1 MIERSDQPDDSTLLP
16 EETAHRILARAVEL
30 DAAHASDVPL
40 ARLREIAREAG
51 IGGRAFDLALREFQ
65 SSVVAS
71 DRKEPG
77 TSGSVS
83 AWSRVE
89 PVVRNAGALAA
100 AMAIIGMVNRGA
112 ASFGSGWPLEH
123 AASILANLVG
133 VGLALRLRGRVA
145 AFVLAV
151 TAIAQLAEYPMHLM
165 FGIGT
170 VQGGATKWA
179 LIIAAALGL
188 GVGAVAH
195 LRALFSPAKS
205 TLVEGDPKEPAK
217 EPRTR
222 AEQSRA
228 LMLRAV

>member
-1 MIERSDQPDDSTLLP
+1 MTERSDQPDGATLLP

-40 ARLREIAREAG
+40 VRLREIAREAG
-51 IGGRAFDLALREFQ
+51 IGGRAFELALQEFQ
-65 SSVVAS
+65 SSAVAS
-71 DRKEPG
+71 DTEEPRTG
-77 TSGSVS
+77 GRHSV
-83 AWSRVE
+83 WSRVE
-89 PVVRNAGALAA
+89 PFVRNAGAFAA
-100 AMAIIGMVNRGA
+100 AMAIIGTANRA
-112 ASFGSGWPLEH
+112 ALSLGSGWQLEH
-123 AASILANLVG
+123 ATSILANILGVG
-133 VGLALRLRGRVA
+133 VALRLRGRVA

-188 GVGAVAH
+188 GVGALAH
-195 LRALFSPAKS
+195 KRKLSRPALGQA
-205 TLVEGDPKEPAK
+205 VEGDADPVTDQ
-217 EPRTR
+217 RTR

-228 LMLRAV
+228 LVLRAV